1 MAVLF
6 YNMNQVQL
14 PATTTEMLLL
24 QFAHYHITLTR
35 LQVPTTQLLPHTNT
49 HFNHL
54 DFHYH
59 SFLFSLLNLVL
70 LTTEP

>member
-1 MAVLF
+1 MTMIAK
-6 YNMNQVQL
+6 QL
-14 PATTTEMLLL
+14 SLRILHT
-24 QFAHYHITLTR
+24 TLTPF
-35 LQVPTTQLLPHTNT
+35 LVPTTLTPPHANT